1 MCSHKV
7 LVILF
12 VEVKKFIIF
21 ADAVAKSMNIIS
33 LDVNYFMVQTL
44 FRLLGNQRPVAL
56 DFDPIE
62 ERVYWSDVAQGL
74 IISAFF
80 NATAA
85 KILFRCNVQN
95 PDGLAIAHVA
105 RNIYWTDTGTNRIE
119 VARLDGTSR
128 KLLIKDGLDQP
139 RAIILDER
147 NG

>member
-7 LVILF
+7 RVILF

-74 IISAFF
+74 IISAFLMQLPRKF
-80 NATAA
+80 CFAVTCRIPTA
-85 KILFRCNVQN
+85 
-95 PDGLAIAHVA
+95 
-105 RNIYWTDTGTNRIE
+105 
-119 VARLDGTSR
+119 
-128 KLLIKDGLDQP
+128 
-139 RAIILDER
+139 
-147 NG
+147 